1 MTIPNI
7 KQKQNQRKE
16 LFEHMIEIKALSF
29 YYENQP
35 ILQNLNLTIKTNSWV
50 SIIGHNGSGKSTL
63 AKILLGLLTPQKGE
77 ISINQMTLNN
87 DNLPLIRPQI
97 GMVFQNPD
105 YQFTGL
111 TVREDI
117 AFGLENYNLPR
128 HEIMAKINK
137 YALITGVKDLLDQ
150 NVFELSG
157 GQKQRVAIASVLAM
171 EPDIIVFDEVTAF
184 LDPQR
189 AIEVENIIK
198 NIQNKTLIIITHN
211 LNFAAK
217 SDEIIVLDKGKLI
230 AKESPQ
236 VFFKNQ
242 AFLTKYHFEPPL
254 ALKLH
259 YQLSK
264 DTNLK
269 KTVSLE
275 KLKDVLWEYNL
286 KK

>member
-111 TVREDI
+111 TVE
-117 AFGLENYNLPR
+117 
-128 HEIMAKINK
+128 KILLLVWK
-137 YALITGVKDLLDQ
+137 IT
-150 NVFELSG
+150 
-157 GQKQRVAIASVLAM
+157 IYLAM
-171 EPDIIVFDEVTAF
+171 
-184 LDPQR
+184 
-189 AIEVENIIK
+189 
-198 NIQNKTLIIITHN
+198 
-211 LNFAAK
+211 
-217 SDEIIVLDKGKLI
+217 KLWQ
-230 AKESPQ
+230 K
-236 VFFKNQ
+236 
-242 AFLTKYHFEPPL
+242 
-254 ALKLH
+254 
-259 YQLSK
+259 
-264 DTNLK
+264 
-269 KTVSLE
+269 
-275 KLKDVLWEYNL
+275 
-286 KK
+286 